1 MVSEYRHGIHP
12 LVNYIHVYVNN
23 VSSMIS
29 NGEQNIKYHFTIHG
43 HKAHSE
49 YLCFLSCSLMASI
62 SLCV

>member
-1 MVSEYRHGIHP
+1 MVSEYRHGVHP

-43 HKAHSE
+43 HKAYSE
-49 YLCFLSCSLMASI
+49 YLCFLSAH
-62 SLCV
+62 